1 MAKVKDITFPTT
13 HGKLAK
19 DGDLVYRTRNGKQH
33 SYQMKP
39 NSVPPSKAQKAHR
52 SLFGK
57 TTAVVNAIMADP
69 AQTAEW
75 EEKRRA
81 YNNSLPFDPAY
92 KRFKTPRSFAH
103 FVISKQLEQQAATRR
118 RKPIPHAL
126 PKGFRLHVKHFAEL
140 KNTELYA
147 ILKTRQGCFEIDG
160 VDPRSVHLAL
170 FHGGKVIAY
179 ARIRKMRSAA
189 SWLLDC
195 LLYDDSFPEYREYIQ
210 EQAEEAAKRLGATEL
225 KTSLL

>member
-1 MAKVKDITFPTT
+1 MAKVDPRD
-13 HGKLAK
+13 HDLWRGKMDK
-19 DGDLVYRTRNGKQH
+19 KSNTVHRTRNGKEH
-33 SYQMKP
+33 VYDMHP
-39 NSVPPSKAQKAHR
+39 NTVPATKAQKTHR
-52 SLFGK
+52 ALFGK
-57 TTAVVNAIMADP
+57 TTAIVNAIMADP
-69 AQTAEW
+69 AQVAEW

-81 YNNSLPFDPAY
+81 YNNSLPFDPAF

-103 FVISKQLEQQAATRR
+103 FVIGEQLAQQAATRR

-170 FHGGKVIAY
+170 FHGGTVIAY

-225 KTSLL
+225 KTSLV